1 MWIFWFDLQSYRVAV
16 QERDQNSKRWMASVR
31 IFFSKY
37 DFEAVLATFF
47 CYDYKAVA
55 FEAVEKITIDRKDYH
70 A

>member
-1 MWIFWFDLQSYRVAV
+1 
-16 QERDQNSKRWMASVR
+16 MASVR

-70 A
+70 AWSLSVIVCCIAKAYYQNNIKKGEA